1 MAIRL
6 LDAPGIEI
14 HEIDKS
20 QYTPSMTGT
29 RCFVMGFANKG
40 ECYVPQT
47 FTSKNAWQNYYGE
60 PDNEAER
67 YFYNA
72 CSEVINQNG
81 VLYCS
86 RLPYDNESLDK
97 MVAYKYKVGGNA
109 TKSVMSFHDVITSEK
124 VLSATKNSD
133 PAKETAIK
141 WGLSEYLNDDNLKSF
156 IKEAKKIYDSSP
168 SSFNEVSGDRFFL
181 SLFEAEKLG
190 EFLQPFMAESSLSA
204 DFNEDIASEGLSG
217 YYDESI
223 ADGFLS
229 VALSSTETS
238 ADTGLTPAQIMY
250 KRFYEDHLTLGEL
263 EADKDGD
270 LSDVYAAAEPM
281 LSGESFSYH
290 AIKDSDETVAKYIE
304 IDYTAKPYLAD
315 LTAIDEYRTGESMP
329 ANNTFV
335 IADKTCGTLGK
346 IVEDTRKGSQ
356 RELIGIFPVVTT
368 VANALYAQ
376 GMIQVSGSEVKNYES
391 INGAVTQEGLGLTAS
406 DVVKQFSNDKNETW
420 ETDGLWDTVCS
431 EANTLF
437 PAIAM
442 NAENTHFDTEHFK
455 KIGVVVY
462 KAYLDP
468 AEGNKVNFIP
478 VEAFVGSLG
487 KDDVNPNTG
496 ASTFIDKIVNSNS
509 EYIYFF
515 SNCFNT
521 DATKKIYRDECDF
534 LAVKP
539 GDGGMLGFYEEQ
551 TAENISLSNS
561 ILKGM
566 DKCFDKVSN
575 IDERDIDVVCD
586 AGISNIAQYLKT
598 IFGTDAKRPYDLNIT
613 DDIGNPLIKMWK
625 CKSADDVKMWKQ
637 VVQKFDNFCKNV
649 RKDCMFACDGPRPL
663 VLQGQKKIIRESKP
677 SNTIDADILPYL
689 KWITGLNTNYG
700 AGYMDW
706 FQVADDYT
714 GDYFWCPPSIKA
726 MGVYINT
733 DLNFQYWDA
742 PAGLNR
748 GIVQALDVAFSP
760 TNQQAGPIYTKSWNY
775 AIDFPN
781 DGIVLWGQ
789 RTLQTK
795 PSALDRVNVRR
806 LCLRLERQVYRVGR
820 YFLFEGNTAY
830 TRQRL
835 IDLLTPVFQQAK
847 IGGGLYDYKIICDE
861 TNNTPTTIDNNEL
874 HLSIGIKPVKSIEFI
889 ICNFVIL
896 STGGSWDEM

>member
-1 MAIRL
+1 MAVRL

-20 QYTPSMTGT
+20 QYTPAMTGT
-29 RCFVMGFANKG
+29 KCFVMGFATKG
-40 ECYVPQT
+40 EPYIPMQ
-47 FTSKNAWQNYYGE
+47 FTSKTAWQNYYGE

-97 MVAYKYKVGGNA
+97 MVAYKYNVGGN
-109 TKSVMSFHDVITSEK
+109 KVKPIVSFKDIIRSWD
-124 VLSATKNSD
+124 VLSAISQQD
-133 PAKETAIK
+133 ESKEAALK
-141 WGLSEYLNDDNLKSF
+141 WGVTQYVNDDNLKIY
-156 IKEAKKIYDSSP
+156 IKAAKAKYESLTSTQDVKFYLNLCRSDNLGN
-168 SSFNEVSGDRFFL
+168 FLTEYLSG
-181 SLFEAEKLG
+181 G
-190 EFLQPFMAESSLSA
+190 EYWDELSA
-204 DFNEDIASEGLSG
+204 D
-217 YYDESI
+217 I
-223 ADGFLS
+223 ADPTLSDYYNTSILSGFLS
-229 VALSSTETS
+229 ESLEKTQEEMTNPHTS
-238 ADTGLTPAQIMY
+238 ADNITPIQIMY
-250 KRFYEDHLTLGEL
+250 KRYFEDYLTY
-263 EADKDGD
+263 DMVT
-270 LSDVYAAAEPM
+270 SDAS
-281 LSGESFSYH
+281 LSGVDSVISSQTESESFTYH
-290 AIKDSDETVAKYIE
+290 AVRDADDAIKNYIQ
-304 IDYTAKPYLAD
+304 IDYTQKPYLAD
-315 LTAIDEYRTGESMP
+315 LTAIDEYRTGESMV
-329 ANNTFV
+329 ANNTFI
-335 IADKTCGTLGK
+335 IADKTCGTLQN
-346 IVEDTRKGSQ
+346 IVEDDRKGQ
-356 RELIGIFPVVTT
+356 KRQLIGIFPVVTT

-376 GMIQVSGSEVKNYES
+376 NMIDVPDSDVSAYES
-391 INGAVTQEGLGLTAS
+391 IDGAINQDKDGFRPVDL
-406 DVVKQFSNDKNETW
+406 VKQFSNKDNANW
-420 ETDGLWDTVCS
+420 EQDGLWDTVCS

-437 PAIAM
+437 PSVAM
-442 NAENTHFDTEHFK
+442 NADNTHFDTENFK

-468 AEGNKVNFIP
+468 AEGNKVNVMP
-478 VEAFVGSLG
+478 VEAFVGSLC

-496 ASTFIDKIVNSNS
+496 VTTFIDTIVNSQS

-521 DATKKIYRDECDF
+521 KATKEIYKDKCD
-534 LAVKP
+534 LLVMNP
-539 GDGGMLGFYEEQ
+539 GVGGMLGFFEYQ
-551 TAENISLSNS
+551 TAETISITNS

-566 DKCFDKVSN
+566 DKCFNKVAN

-598 IFGTDAKRPYDLNIT
+598 IFGSQANQPYDLNIT
-613 DDIGNPLIKMWK
+613 DDIGNPLIRMWK
-625 CKSADDVKMWKQ
+625 CKSADDVKMWKS
-637 VVQKFDNFCKNV
+637 VIQKFDNFCKLV
-649 RKDCMFACDGPRPL
+649 RKDCMFVCDGPRPL

-677 SNTIDADILPYL
+677 ANTIDADILPYI

-700 AGYMDW
+700 AGYVDW
-706 FQVADDYT
+706 FQIADDFT

-733 DLNFQYWDA
+733 DLNYQYWDA

-781 DGIVLWGQ
+781 DGITLWGQ

-806 LCLRLERQVYRVGR
+806 LCLRLERQVYRVSR

-835 IDLLTPVFQQAK
+835 VDLLTPVFQQAK
-847 IGGGLYDYKIICDE
+847 VGGGLYDYRIICDE
-861 TNNTPTTIDNNEL
+861 SINT
-874 HLSIGIKPVKSIEFI
+874 S
-889 ICNFVIL
+889 
-896 STGGSWDEM
+896 